1 MKVLLLILLLAV
13 CIDGEDFFKSKLGKK
28 IKDIVDKIKT
38 HLNVTALLK
47 IREKF
52 LHMRKQAKAE
62 LALSPEKR
70 EEFEKLAKNVA
81 LIQKNHVQKS
91 GDSISEINENTGM
104 GELLFQ
110 GDIVLTEPQADE
122 LVESF
127 EHEGGNRTKRQA
139 FKDRNYPRT
148 LWADG
153 VNYFFDPSATPSM
166 RSVFVKATK
175 EWSKNTCID
184 FRENRQAPN
193 RIRLFK
199 ENGCWS
205 YIGNLNRQQELSL
218 GDGCDSIGTAAHEL
232 GHAIGFWHT
241 HSRLDRDSFI
251 TFNPQNVKPSWL
263 DQFRKETPE
272 TNDNYGITYDYGSI
286 MHYGANS
293 ASGNGRPTMVAHD
306 AKYTETLGSPFISF
320 YEYLMINKHYE
331 CDKKCSG
338 GSAQCKMGGFPNP
351 RDCSSCVCPSGYGGK
366 LCDERPSGCGE
377 VLQAKKEPQLFEGEI
392 GDKSKGGKPREDMM
406 ICNYWIQAPQGSK
419 VQLTIKS
426 LFKGVAVNGCSYWG
440 VELKTHKDQRLTGY
454 RFCSPEDAGVTLVSD
469 SNIVPVITYN
479 RIYATSYAIEYKI
492 V

>member
-1 MKVLLLILLLAV
+1 
-13 CIDGEDFFKSKLGKK
+13 
-28 IKDIVDKIKT
+28 
-38 HLNVTALLK
+38 
-47 IREKF
+47 
-52 LHMRKQAKAE
+52 
-62 LALSPEKR
+62 
-70 EEFEKLAKNVA
+70 
-81 LIQKNHVQKS
+81 
-91 GDSISEINENTGM
+91 
-104 GELLFQ
+104 
-110 GDIVLTEPQADE
+110 
-122 LVESF
+122 
-127 EHEGGNRTKRQA
+127 
-139 FKDRNYPRT
+139 
-148 LWADG
+148 
-153 VNYFFDPSATPSM
+153 M

-205 YIGNLNRQQELSL
+205 YIGNLNRQQDLSL
-218 GDGCDSIGTAAHEL
+218 GNGCDSIGTAAHEL

-251 TFNPQNVKPSWL
+251 TFNPRNVKPSWL

-320 YEYLMINKHYE
+320 YEYLMINKHYG

-454 RFCSPEDAGVTLVSD
+454 RFCSPEDAGVKLVSD